1 MGSVLPQHEEIAN
14 NKAPGEALT
23 WEDLTKMKYTWR
35 VASETMRIN
44 PPVIISF
51 RRTVQDIEYGGYMIP
66 KGWQV
71 LLCSSMTHMDN
82 NIFQNPTTFN
92 PTRFEKTAPSPP
104 PFSFVAFGAGPRM
117 CPGAELAKMET
128 LAMIHRLVTQFT
140 WVLLD
145 KDEPFKR
152 IPMPEF
158 DKGLSVQIKPI
169 KAASTSSE
177 ATMDS
182 DNHGR

>member
-1 MGSVLPQHEEIAN
+1 
-14 NKAPGEALT
+14 
-23 WEDLTKMKYTWR
+23 MKYTWR

-66 KGWQV
+66 KGWQVRQITHKNKHVIENTIEKTAYLNLHTV

-177 ATMDS
+177 ATM
-182 DNHGR
+182 